1 MSLKGLVNVVKSF
14 VSNHKLGLLT
24 IGSGVGLLATV
35 GTTALVTKNSIYEI
49 ADAQYQHELE
59 NGEGA
64 ILPVKEKAKIIA
76 KNSVPAVTSVVCT
89 AVCIGAEFKEASKLS
104 KQLKASAITISTL
117 SNALEVDRVY
127 KQKVKERLGEKEER
141 EIRDEMALEEAKDR
155 GKEYILSG
163 CIYDTGHGNTIF
175 MDKAGGFL
183 YKSSFDAVYKAYD
196 RWFGYVNN
204 GSCEFS
210 SFNEL
215 YYLLDLHVQTQLGE
229 SEGIISSYDKGFSTH
244 QLSINEDLNV
254 KCDDTILG
262 PEHVVN
268 LVYIDDEYVRHMK
281 EVF

>member
-1 MSLKGLVNVVKSF
+1 MKFKGLITTTKNYILS
-14 VSNHKLGLLT
+14 HKLGSMTTVSLIGLGVTVLT
-24 IGSGVGLLATV
+24 TVLAT
-35 GTTALVTKNSIYEI
+35 KNTIYDL
-49 ADAQYQHELE
+49 ADAQYNYEEE

-64 ILPVKEKAKIIA
+64 ILPKKEKAKIIV
-76 KNSVPAVTSVVCT
+76 KNSIGPAFSTGVTATSIVCSY
-89 AVCIGAEFKEASKLS
+89 KEASKEIQS
-104 KQLKASAITISTL
+104 GIMAI
-117 SNALEVDRVY
+117 NALSEAREFERLY
-127 KQKVKERLGEKEER
+127 RRKVAERLGDKEDR
-141 EIRDEMALEEAKDR
+141 KIRDEVALEQAKDA
-155 GKEYILSG
+155 GKEYIING

-215 YYLLDLHVQTQLGE
+215 YYLLDLHIQTQLGE
-229 SEGIISSYDKGFSTH
+229 TEGIISSYDKGFSTH

-268 LVYIDDEYVRHMK
+268 LVYIDEEYVRHIK